1 MKKIRLVIFASM
13 LHDSE
18 SVLGS
23 RAPLFEALRSFSTLE
38 ISYPSLPLPEDD
50 SRTICFIATGG
61 TEELFKQYLKSNRE
75 KMKEP
80 VILLSDGFH
89 NSLAAA
95 FEISTFLM
103 QSGVECC
110 LLNAPLDYNPRY
122 FQTFSQKIFGEL
134 PPIVA
139 EDLSSKNTSP
149 YITKNELHLLSKQ
162 RIGLIGGQSSWLIS
176 SDIDRTAV
184 ENTYGV
190 SFVDIPLSEVEAGFA
205 ETDPGDRQVKKVCLT
220 MERFLSGDRTP
231 EDLKEAAKLY
241 VALKGVCSKY
251 QLNALTIKCFD
262 LLEPLRTTACL
273 ALALLNDEGIVAG
286 CEGDI
291 PALWTMLYAKLA
303 LKKPAFM
310 ANPSSSNRAEY
321 TIDFAHCT
329 VPMSMLHGFRLPS
342 HFESS
347 IGIGVAG
354 SVPSGRYRIL
364 KFSGAQL
371 DRFYSA
377 AGSILMNTNVP
388 QRCRTQIRFK
398 FDSEADYN
406 GFFTTAKGNHVILV
420 AE

>member
-23 RAPLFEALRSFSTLE
+23 RAPLFEALRSFSDLE
-38 ISYPSLPLPEDD
+38 ISYPALPLPDD
-50 SRTICFIATGG
+50 DCRTICFIATGG
-61 TEELFKQYLKSNRE
+61 TEELFKQFFQSNRL
-75 KMKEP
+75 KEP

-122 FQTFSQKIFGEL
+122 FETFRQKIFGEL

-149 YITKNELHLLSKQ
+149 YITKNELHLLARQ
-162 RIGLIGGQSSWLIS
+162 RIGIIGGQSSWLIS
-176 SDIDRTAV
+176 SDINRSAV
-184 ENTYGV
+184 ESTYGV
-190 SFVDIPLSEVEAGFA
+190 SFVDIPLARVESAFA
-205 ETDPGDRQVKKVCLT
+205 EKNASDRQVKKVCLT
-220 MERFLSGDRTP
+220 MERYLSADRTP
-231 EDLKEAAKLY
+231 ADLEAAARLY
-241 VALKGVCSKY
+241 CVLRDICSEY
-251 QLNALTIKCFD
+251 QLNAFTIKCFD
-262 LLEPLRTTACL
+262 LLAKIRTTACL
-273 ALALLNDEGIVAG
+273 ALSLLNGEGIVAG

-291 PALWTMLYAKLA
+291 PALWSMLYAKLA
-303 LKKPAFM
+303 LRKPAFM

-329 VPMSMLHGFRLPS
+329 VPMPMLHGFRLPS

-347 IGIGVAG
+347 IGIGIAG
-354 SVPSGRYRIL
+354 SIPSGRYRIL

-371 DRFYSA
+371 DRYYSVV
-377 AGSILMNTNVP
+377 GNVLMNTNVP

-398 FDSEADYN
+398 FESEADYN